1 MKTRFLFPSL
11 LVSGA
16 IVLLAGGCF
25 QLEPVRQA
33 QPAAP
38 PEAASPA
45 QEPVLVLRP
54 RADDI
59 LVCLQS
65 VLAMPAAQ
73 QTKEFEQAQIDFKR
87 SGKSEDRLRLIC
99 LSLLPGRP
107 SADRANA
114 ARLLDEYLSDPKRD
128 QGGHEGL
135 STLLKMQL
143 NEYRAVQKQMNAEKD
158 RADILTKQLNEQKA
172 QLDDLKTQ
180 LNELKK
186 IEKIIG
192 DREKVGLPEKQ

>member
-1 MKTRFLFPSL
+1 MKTRFLPPL
-11 LVSGA
+11 ILICGA
-16 IVLLAGGCF
+16 IALLASGCF
-25 QLEPVRQA
+25 QLEPVRLVQSTI
-33 QPAAP
+33 P
-38 PEAASPA
+38 PEASSPE
-45 QEPVLVLRP
+45 QETFLVLKP

-59 LVCLQS
+59 LIYLQS

-73 QTKEFEQAQIDFKR
+73 QTREIEQAQLDFKQ
-87 SGKSEDRLRLIC
+87 SGESEDRLRLIC

-135 STLLKMQL
+135 ATLLKMQL
-143 NEYRAVQKQMNAEKD
+143 NEYRAVQKQMNAERD

-172 QLDDLKTQ
+172 QLDDLKMQ
-180 LNELKK
+180 LNELKN

-192 DREKVGLPEKQ
+192 DREKAGLPEKQ